1 MSLYLTNVDI
11 MGNTKIIEE
20 NQSQTNKIE
29 LDEIN
34 INTQSDK
41 IILNEEI
48 KEKKPKIKKK
58 KKSIILDKKN
68 ELNLNDEIKYEYVRF
83 LIEKNIKYANMNKI
97 EEYYLNEINKK
108 NKIYNDNLNLIQK
121 KKNEIKEFI
130 ENTQNIIMNKYTIYV
145 NSTELHDKLI
155 ERLKEKAKI
164 KENDL
169 IIYKHMKKRLSDC
182 HIRIIERIQ
191 NELLFE
197 EKISNQYS
205 QYQIIQNH
213 AIFQLKAE
221 EQKLNIIKYI
231 QQKKEDEQEKELYNK
246 IEEINNLNENI
257 KNLEESEDKY
267 ERQLRKLFMKIQKN
281 KHYILS
287 RKDYN
292 KSLFE
297 DNKIILKEYYQIKLK
312 LEYLFYTLQFKNSEN
327 VISNYNNMYE
337 KLNQL
342 KKNFFFLNNEIMEL
356 TSEYS
361 NLDKQLIDIKNKIV
375 IQEKN
380 YKINKDKY
388 EEKNFKKI
396 KGLILLK
403 KQEQDKL
410 KEKIRKLYILLN
422 RLTDFLYNQV
432 KNLSKT
438 IPRTNSV
445 ISDDIQ
451 ALILK
456 EKEFLIDLDNIN
468 LNICLKKIC
477 HFFFQF
483 ANSIAYIILSSFS
496 FGINSNSI
504 SQRPINIMNL
514 RRKSVLTNR
523 KSINHFSNLFDHNL
537 TSNRFKEDNIKK
549 EKVLKKN
556 NSHRHLNIPKQNI
569 TENEMFQ
576 NFIRF
581 LKKKDKISKFNSKY
595 NNNIKKDLSTDME
608 TKHYFLMKNYTK
620 LNNFINK
627 YENELV
633 EKNHN
638 KNKKNN
644 NNNKNNII
652 NLNNNKNETKSLN
665 LIQSFPCLDD
675 DLEFELDENEDNET
689 NKKQKIKKKNPLSL
703 NKFNNIDKKNSFLR
717 MDDLRNLNSHFF
729 KKIIGGRNKNENN
742 LTSDIEL
749 QSKYYE
755 YLKKEKEEKK
765 KNTIQFKRLNQKK
778 HKSVAPKIIY
788 NEDKFEKKRKKSR
801 SESKLL
807 PNLSKLIFNNS
818 YNYNMDY
825 NKSNLISPIN
835 NLNLKKMK
843 RSKSVFENNDNIN
856 KKLQFYSPF
865 NKKKNYPY
873 SINKIANNTMIN
885 FKDGIFSIYRKN
897 SSSEKIN
904 KPLKI

>member
-58 KKSIILDKKN
+58 KKSVIIDKKN
-68 ELNLNDEIKYEYVRF
+68 ELNLNDEIKYEFFRF
-83 LIEKNIKYANMNKI
+83 LIEKNIKYANMNKV

-205 QYQIIQNH
+205 QYQIVQNH
-213 AIFQLKAE
+213 AIFQLNAE

-267 ERQLRKLFMKIQKN
+267 ESQLRKLFMKIQKN

-312 LEYLFYTLQFKNSEN
+312 LENLFYTLQFKNLEN
-327 VISNYNNMYE
+327 VISNYNNMFE

-342 KKNFFFLNNEIMEL
+342 NQNYYFLNSEIMEL

-380 YKINKDKY
+380 YEINKDKY
-388 EEKNFKKI
+388 EEKNSKKI
-396 KGLILLK
+396 KKLILLK
-403 KQEQDKL
+403 KQEQDEL
-410 KEKIRKLYILLN
+410 KEKIRKYYIILN
-422 RLTDFLYNQV
+422 RLADFLYNQV
-432 KNLSKT
+432 KNISKN

-451 ALILK
+451 TLILK
-456 EKEFLIDLDNIN
+456 EKEFSIDLDNIN
-468 LNICLKKIC
+468 LNLCLKKIC

-523 KSINHFSNLFDHNL
+523 KPINHFSNLCDHNL
-537 TSNRFKEDNIKK
+537 SSNRFKEDNIKK

-556 NSHRHLNIPKQNI
+556 NSHRNLNIPKQNI

-581 LKKKDKISKFNSKY
+581 LKKKDKISKFHSKY
-595 NNNIKKDLSTDME
+595 NNNKQKDLSTDME
-608 TKHYFLMKNYTK
+608 TKQYFLMKNYTK
-620 LNNFINK
+620 LNIFINK

-633 EKNHN
+633 EKNNN

-644 NNNKNNII
+644 NNNKNNIK

-755 YLKKEKEEKK
+755 YLKKEKEKKK
-765 KNTIQFKRLNQKK
+765 KNTIQFKRLQQKK
-778 HKSVAPKIIY
+778 HKSLASKIIY
-788 NEDKFEKKRKKSR
+788 NEDMFEKKRKKSR
-801 SESKLL
+801 SESKML

-825 NKSNLISPIN
+825 NKSNLISPII
-835 NLNLKKMK
+835 NLNLKRMK
-843 RSKSVFENNDNIN
+843 RSKSVFEINDNIN